1 MSMILNYSV
10 RDAEEWAAFSGDY
23 NPIHFDLQYVR
34 NMGAEQLSVHG
45 MRAMLDMKRHL
56 SAALLAATPKE
67 DFYSFSTRL
76 RHPVLC
82 HTPYQLQI
90 TEKGSQVTGKLLDSA
105 TQEICFSSKLT
116 AAQPLVQVNGGQEHR
131 LALAEVM
138 ALSQQFPGDAADA
151 AQTWGFFDALLF
163 QLVVKSPETLA
174 MVTETLPELAA
185 ATLIEVFA
193 QIPVVQTHHETH
205 FSAKLLSSDAHF
217 HLVDHLA
224 YAIQPMLIMGNRE
237 SGFVLRTEIQAR
249 MQQQPL
255 ITTAVT
261 LKTWPLA
268 GN

>member
-1 MSMILNYSV
+1 MILNYTLH
-10 RDAEEWAAFSGDY
+10 DAEEWAAFSGDY

-56 SAALLAATPKE
+56 SEALLATTPRE
-67 DFYSFSTRL
+67 DFYTFSTRL
-76 RHPVLC
+76 RRPVLC
-82 HTPYQLQI
+82 HTPYQLQVAESG
-90 TEKGSQVTGKLLDSA
+90 TQVTGKLLDSA

-116 AAQPLVQVNGGQEHR
+116 AAQPLVSVNHGQEHR
-131 LALAEVM
+131 LPLAEVM
-138 ALSQQFPGDAADA
+138 ALGRQFPGDASDV

-163 QLVVKSPETLA
+163 QLLVKSPETLA
-174 MVTETLPELAA
+174 MVTDTLPELTA

-193 QIPVVQTHHETH
+193 QIPVVQTHHETQ
-205 FSAKLLSSDAHF
+205 FSAKLLLPDAHL
-217 HLVDHLA
+217 HLVDHLD
-224 YAIQPMLIMGNRE
+224 YAIQPMLVVGNRE
-237 SGFVLRTEIQAR
+237 SGFVLRTEIRAR
-249 MQQQPL
+249 TQQQPL